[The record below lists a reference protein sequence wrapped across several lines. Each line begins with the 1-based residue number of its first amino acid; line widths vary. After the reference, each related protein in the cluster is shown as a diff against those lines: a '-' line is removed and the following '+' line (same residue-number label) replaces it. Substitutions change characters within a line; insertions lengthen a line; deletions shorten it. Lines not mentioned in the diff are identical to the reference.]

1 MKQKGGA
8 SRLLPARLLNL
19 RAHFH
24 FKYRVTP
31 ARVTIYSRES
41 GSPSAPIDTLS
52 LSFPPAHRSEREG
65 KEMQFN
71 AAETVPGERRVFQMD
86 FLITVTKLIRP
97 FYLPFHRTSAMD
109 FEEKEIELIVFL
121 SFFFLAL

>member
-1 MKQKGGA
+1 
-8 SRLLPARLLNL
+8 
-19 RAHFH
+19 
-24 FKYRVTP
+24 
-31 ARVTIYSRES
+31 
-41 GSPSAPIDTLS
+41 
-52 LSFPPAHRSEREG
+52 
-65 KEMQFN
+65 MQFN